1 MKFNTGVLG
10 VVIVVLALMGTVLTG
25 FVLNVTPTTH
35 TATSYDYVTDVSGL
49 FDYTEQAD
57 YIAYNPAKNL
67 TGYSYV
73 DGSGA
78 GVDYVRATV
87 ANQYMMKAT
96 ESSTNATLPMS
107 GFTASTTI
115 SPPNGGNYAWMYES
129 NWTASATRDNTLVLN
144 PSIMEMSGFIS
155 AIANGMPTGTTS
167 FSFDLNGTTFDTK
180 GTNTN
185 IVGLLA
191 KSTATWTGST
201 LTYDGT
207 TYTRSTWSSYMVS
220 YDGPTTQT
228 YEPTYTYDVST
239 GAVTYQYTA
248 GGQTLTAVI
257 VPDDY
262 YVLWGSTVINDHFT
276 TSVPVTHTYSAFA
289 DPTTNVYVT
298 YHTTTYEYLNPAG
311 GVTPQAES
319 SADKH
324 VVWSNGYNNGVID
337 IVADIKS
344 THALSLSTYNN
355 GVQLNTIYL
364 YNTGLMVD
372 GGTTHA
378 IGTWSYVVL
387 RLDAIRGVAEVYP
400 IVNFND
406 YNNYNISN
414 YILASVEIEK
424 TAIDT
429 LEYDRFCTSTLTVA
443 DTTVAMKSKLMMV
456 NPSLNITDSFPDTAT
471 NGYRLNF
478 YSFVTYGTSITVN
491 GHTYAVADGKVT
503 ISTGVVYDLRNVYV
517 EYNPTDGHVYLVFVD
532 DRQTVDTGTKTSNT
546 VSMAG
551 TWYFTTGFWQGVT
564 STETVYESNWA
575 NCLTGAQSLL
585 VFLGLLILGTVI
597 GWKYLNMKIA
607 DLAIIVGAS
616 VIIYALL
623 EVFT

>member
-1 MKFNTGVLG
+1 MRFNTGVLG
-10 VVIVVLALMGTVLTG
+10 VVIVVIALLGTVLAG

-57 YIAYNPAKNL
+57 YIEYSPAKNL

-96 ESSTNATLPMS
+96 QSSTNATLPMS

-115 SPPNGGNYAWMYES
+115 SPPNGGNYAWAYES
-129 NWTASATRDNTLVLN
+129 NWSAYATRDNTLVLN
-144 PSIMEMSGFIS
+144 PSIMEFSGFIS
-155 AIANGMPTGTTS
+155 AIASGMPTGTTS
-167 FSFDLNGTTFDTK
+167 FSFTLNSTTFDSK

-185 IVGLLA
+185 TVGLLA
-191 KSTATWTGST
+191 KNTTWTGSSFS
-201 LTYDGT
+201 YSGT
-207 TYTRSTWSSYMVS
+207 TYTQSLWPSYYVS
-220 YDGPTTQT
+220 YDGSYTQT
-228 YEPTYTYDVST
+228 YKPVYTYDVST
-239 GAVTYQYTA
+239 GAVTYEYTA
-248 GGQTLTAVI
+248 GGQTMTAVI

-262 YVLWGSTVINDHFT
+262 YVLWGSNAINDHFT
-276 TSVPVTHTYSAFA
+276 TSLPITHTYSAFA
-289 DPTTNVYVT
+289 NPTNNVYVT
-298 YHTTTYEYLNPAG
+298 YYVTTYEYLNPAG

-319 SADKH
+319 SAAKH
-324 VVWSNGYNNGVID
+324 VLWSNGYTNGVID
-337 IVADIKS
+337 IAVDVRN
-344 THALSLSTYNN
+344 TNALSLSTNNN
-355 GVQLNTIYL
+355 GVQLNTIHL
-364 YNTGLMVD
+364 DSSGLSID
-372 GGTTHA
+372 SATA
-378 IGTWSYVVL
+378 IPYGTWSYVLL
-387 RLDAIRGVAEVYP
+387 RIDAVKGVAEIYP
-400 IVNFND
+400 IVNFSD
-406 YNNYNISN
+406 YNVYTVSN
-414 YILASVEIEK
+414 YVLASASIVK

-429 LEYDRFCTSTLTVA
+429 LNYDATCTATLSVA
-443 DTTVAMKSKLMMV
+443 STTVAMKTKLMMV
-456 NPSLNITDSFPDTAT
+456 NPSLNITSSFPDTAT

-503 ISTGVVYDLRNVYV
+503 ISTGVVYDLRNIYV
-517 EYNPTDGHVYLVFVD
+517 EYKPTDGHVYLVFVD
-532 DRQTVDTGTKTSNT
+532 ERQTVDTGAKTSDT

-585 VFLGLLILGTVI
+585 VFLGLLVLGTVI